1 MSRLLA
7 AALLAAP
14 CAPAA
19 GLPGRRAAAAPD
31 AGPGAADAGPRMEGQ
46 PLISVDGTPA
56 VEVSAPGLD
65 LSGGLAP
72 RFEPKGGFAK
82 AAFFEWDP
90 GRMGL
95 HSVIGNAN
103 GSGDWLRLPN
113 GADCLEWQ
121 GHTALCFNGNLYAV
135 RGEQAGLLARE
146 ILPQGVKGL
155 HGGSVGTK
163 GLLRQLAWPLVR
175 RVASAVT
182 AATDAPASS
191 RLDVTDCA

>member
-7 AALLAAP
+7 AALLAAS
-14 CAPAA
+14 C
-19 GLPGRRAAAAPD
+19 LR
-31 AGPGAADAGPRMEGQ
+31 
-46 PLISVDGTPA
+46 
-56 VEVSAPGLD
+56 
-65 LSGGLAP
+65 GGLAP

-121 GHTALCFNGNLYAV
+121 GQTALCFNGNLYAV

-146 ILPQGVKGL
+146 ILPQGVKGYM
-155 HGGSVGTK
+155 V
-163 GLLRQLAWPLVR
+163 A
-175 RVASAVT
+175 ASARKVFFVSSPGLWFVELP
-182 AATDAPASS
+182 AP
-191 RLDVTDCA
+191 